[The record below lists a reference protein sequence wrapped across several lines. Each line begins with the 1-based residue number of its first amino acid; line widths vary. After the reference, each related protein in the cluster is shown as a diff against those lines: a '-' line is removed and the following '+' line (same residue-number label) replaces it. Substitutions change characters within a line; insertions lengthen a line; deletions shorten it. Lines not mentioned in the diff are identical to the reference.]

1 MIIDSINRIR
11 ELEDGL
17 ERQIKEAEKNASDLY
32 KLTRDEADFES
43 REIIDQAKNE
53 AKNIVERKKA
63 EAEMES
69 DRRLAEG
76 ELEFSQLKNLSDK
89 KLQEA
94 VDFVLERIVIWYG
107 NS

>member
-17 ERQIKEAEKNASDLY
+17 EKQIKEAEKSASDLY
-32 KLTRDEADFES
+32 KITRDEAEFES
-43 REIIDQAKNE
+43 RELIDKAKSE
-53 AKNIVERKKA
+53 AKNIIEKKRTEA
-63 EAEMES
+63 EAES

-76 ELEFSQLKNLSDK
+76 ELEFSQLKNLSEK

-107 NS
+107 NC